1 MPLSA
6 SLPRIKKIKRFCIE
20 LKGMVKEIAVS
31 DIVYFESK
39 NRIVLIKAVNGSVIQ
54 YYGKL
59 DDLETQ
65 DKFLNFIRP
74 HQSFFV
80 NILHIN
86 YIDKNQRSIVLNN
99 KNSSPIREQI

>member
-1 MPLSA
+1 
-6 SLPRIKKIKRFCIE
+6 
-20 LKGMVKEIAVS
+20 MVKEIAVS